1 MKKVVVILICLI
13 FMVGCSSNENAI
25 TYKNISGSE
34 AYEIMNSEKD
44 AIILDVRTESEFL
57 SEHIKN
63 AINLPLDLIEEKV
76 ESVVD
81 DKDAIILVYCRSGNR
96 SVTASDILVSLGYTN
111 VSNFGGISTWEYDIV
126 SD

>member
-1 MKKVVVILICLI
+1 
-13 FMVGCSSNENAI
+13 MVGCSSNENAI